1 MPTVPVPG
9 GHLHYERAG
18 QGPLVVLLH
27 GIGGSGRSWRHQLTG
42 LADAFTVVAWDARGY
57 GGSSDPPEGWTIA
70 DFADDLAALLD
81 QLGTERAHVVGMSM
95 GGVIALAFAARHP
108 QRLARL
114 VLADTYCGG
123 GTLPP
128 AERQARLERR
138 LAAVASGSLA
148 QFARER
154 AGEVLSSQAPPAL
167 RAEVKAIMAALHPA
181 GYRQAAIALANADYR
196 PVLSSIT
203 APTLVI
209 WGSEDRVLSRAES
222 ERLAAGIPGA
232 RLAIIEGAGHAS
244 NQERPEEFNR
254 LVRAFLLAALG

>member
-1 MPTVPVPG
+1 MPTAPVRD
-9 GHLHYERAG
+9 GHLSYEQAG

-27 GIGGSGRSWRHQLTG
+27 GIGGSARSWRHQLTG
-42 LADAFTVVAWDARGY
+42 LADTFTVVAWDARGY
-57 GGSSDPPEGWTIA
+57 GGSSDPPAGWTIA
-70 DFADDLAALLD
+70 DYADDLAALLD
-81 QLGTERAHVVGMSM
+81 HLGAPRAHVVGLSM
-95 GGVIALAFAARHP
+95 GGVIALAFADRHP
-108 QRLARL
+108 QRLDRL

-138 LAAVASGSLA
+138 LAAVASGNLA

-154 AGEVLSSQAPPAL
+154 AAELLSPQAPATL
-167 RAEVKAIMAALHPA
+167 HDEVAAIMAALHPQ
-181 GYRQAAIALANADYR
+181 GYRQAAIALAEADYR
-196 PVLSSIT
+196 HVLPTIV

-209 WGSEDRVLSRAES
+209 WGSEDRVLPRAES

-232 RLAIIEGAGHAS
+232 RLAIIEGAGHAA

-254 LVRAFLLAALG
+254 LVRAFLLGA